1 MIMKFKLFLLAAV
14 GMSMACPITVF
25 AASTTGT
32 INATLTLTTGCLVN
46 GSSATTGVNFGRL
59 DFGSSAATFDTL
71 NATLVGAAGTGIF
84 VRCTTGQTYSVQVT
98 SSNPAPATVYG
109 TVSGQPRYL
118 TLGSDNTQ
126 GIAYTL
132 YSDAAFT
139 TAIANSTDIA
149 PSGTTDPSI
158 GTNYAI
164 YGRVVGGGFNPLIPA
179 GNYTDTINVAVSY

>member
-1 MIMKFKLFLLAAV
+1 MKFKLFLMAAGLYTGLTSV
-14 GMSMACPITVF
+14 TAV
-25 AASTTGT
+25 AATTTGA

-46 GSSATTGVNFGRL
+46 GQSATTGVNFGTL
-59 DFGSSAATFDTL
+59 NFGSSAATFDTL
-71 NATLVGAAGTGIF
+71 NATLVGAAGNGIY
-84 VRCTTGQTYSVQVT
+84 VRCTTGQTFNVQVT
-98 SSNPAPATVYG
+98 SSNGAPGTVYG

-118 TLGSDNTQ
+118 ILGSDNTQ

-139 TAIANSTDIA
+139 TAIANNTNIA
-149 PSGTTDPSI
+149 ASGTTDPTL

-179 GNYTDTINVAVSY
+179 GTYTDTINVAVNY

>member
-1 MIMKFKLFLLAAV
+1 MKLKLFL
-14 GMSMACPITVF
+14 F
-25 AASTTGT
+25 AAAALAPAFPSMTFAATTTGT

-46 GSSATTGVNFGRL
+46 GESATTGVNFGTL

-71 NATLVGAAGTGIF
+71 NATLVGAAGNGIF
-84 VRCTTGQTYSVQVT
+84 VRCTTDQTFNVQVT

-109 TVSGQPRYL
+109 SVTGAPRYL
-118 TLGSDNTQ
+118 VLGTDNTQ

-139 TAIANSTDIA
+139 TAIADNTNIA
-149 PSGTTDPSI
+149 PSGTTNPTL

-164 YGRVVGGGFNPLIPA
+164 YGQVVGGGFNPVIPA
-179 GNYTDTINVAVSY
+179 GTYTDTINVAVNY

>member
-1 MIMKFKLFLLAAV
+1 M
-14 GMSMACPITVF
+14 TF
-25 AASTTGT
+25 AATTTGT

-46 GSSATTGVNFGRL
+46 GESATTGVNFGTL

-71 NATLVGAAGTGIF
+71 NATLVGAAGNGIF
-84 VRCTTGQTYSVQVT
+84 VRCTTDQTFNVQVT

-109 TVSGQPRYL
+109 SVTGAPRYL
-118 TLGSDNTQ
+118 VLGTDNTQ

-139 TAIANSTDIA
+139 TAIADNTNIA
-149 PSGTTDPSI
+149 PSGTTNPTL

-164 YGRVVGGGFNPLIPA
+164 YGQVVGGGFNPVIPA
-179 GNYTDTINVAVSY
+179 GTYTDTINVAVNY

>member
-1 MIMKFKLFLLAAV
+1 MIMKLKLFLVATSLSAALV
-14 GMSMACPITVF
+14 PHAVF
-25 AASTTGT
+25 AATTTGT

-46 GSSATTGVNFGRL
+46 GQSATTGVNFGTL
-59 DFGSSAATFDTL
+59 NFGSSAATFDTL
-71 NATLVGAAGTGIF
+71 NATLVGAAGNGIF
-84 VRCTTGQTYSVQVT
+84 VRCTTGQTFNVQVT
-98 SSNPAPATVYG
+98 SSNTAPSTVYG

-139 TAIANSTDIA
+139 TAIANNTNIA
-149 PSGTTDPSI
+149 ASGTTDPTL

-179 GNYTDTINVAVSY
+179 GTYTDTINVAVNY

>member
-1 MIMKFKLFLLAAV
+1 MKFKPFL
-14 GMSMACPITVF
+14 F
-25 AASTTGT
+25 AAAGLTSALSSVTFAATTTGT

-46 GSSATTGVNFGRL
+46 GQSATSGVNFGTL
-59 DFGSSAATFDTL
+59 NFGSSAATFDTL
-71 NATLVGAAGTGIF
+71 NATLVGAAGNGIY
-84 VRCTTGQTYSVQVT
+84 VRCTTGQTYNVQVT
-98 SSNPAPATVYG
+98 SSNAAPATVFG

-118 TLGSDNTQ
+118 ILGSNNTQ

-139 TAIANSTDIA
+139 TAIANNTNIPATD
-149 PSGTTDPSI
+149 TTDPTL

-179 GNYTDTINVAVSY
+179 GTYTDTINVAVNY

>member
-1 MIMKFKLFLLAAV
+1 MKLKLFLLATSLSA
-14 GMSMACPITVF
+14 ALAPATVF
-25 AASTTGT
+25 AATTTGT

-46 GSSATTGVNFGRL
+46 GQSATSGVNFGTL
-59 DFGSSAATFDTL
+59 NFGSSAATFDTL
-71 NATLVGAAGTGIF
+71 NATLVGASGNGIF
-84 VRCTTGQTYSVQVT
+84 VRCTTGQTFNVQVT
-98 SSNPAPATVYG
+98 SSNPAPATIYG

-118 TLGSDNTQ
+118 ILGSNNTQ

-139 TAIANSTDIA
+139 TAI
-149 PSGTTDPSI
+149 GTTDPTL

-179 GNYTDTINVAVSY
+179 GTYTDTINVAVNY

>member
-1 MIMKFKLFLLAAV
+1 MKTKLFLMAAGLYAGLTSVAALAA
-14 GMSMACPITVF
+14 T
-25 AASTTGT
+25 TTGA

-46 GSSATTGVNFGRL
+46 GQSATTGVNFGTL
-59 DFGSSAATFDTL
+59 NFGSSAATFDTL
-71 NATLVGAAGTGIF
+71 NATLVGAAGSGIY
-84 VRCTTGQTYSVQVT
+84 VRCTTGQTFNVQVT
-98 SSNPAPATVYG
+98 SSSGAPGTVYG

-118 TLGSDNTQ
+118 ILGSDNTQ

-139 TAIANSTDIA
+139 TAIANNTNIA
-149 PSGTTDPSI
+149 ASGTTDPTL

-179 GNYTDTINVAVSY
+179 GTYTDTINVAVNY